1 MEVIAD
7 KNFTRYTRAVDLKR
21 VDFIV
26 KNLKKSIPDTGTVLD
41 VGCGNGNISMQL
53 GGLGYMVQGVDV
65 SDKAI
70 KKAKET
76 NTFSNVLFDVI
87 SAEQLV
93 ADGKKYDAVICS
105 EVLEH
110 LEEPEK
116 LVATLHDLISDN
128 GILIVTV
135 PNGTGPR
142 EVLMTKPMQKMRD
155 GNGALWKFT
164 KGIKSM
170 LGYSGT
176 TVQSDADNLDHI
188 QFFTH
193 KDLYRMA
200 DNNGFKIVEF
210 GHADW
215 MEDIFPYSF
224 LSKRIHAL
232 QRLDCQIADKLPHGM
247 VGGFQTV
254 WVKK

>member
-1 MEVIAD
+1 MEAIAQ

-26 KNLKKSIPDTGTVLD
+26 KNLKQHIPDTGKVLD
-41 VGCGNGNISMQL
+41 VGCGNGNISIQL

-70 KKAKET
+70 KKATET
-76 NTFSNVLFDVI
+76 NTFANVRFDVI

-93 ADGKKYDAVICS
+93 ADGKTYDAVICS

-110 LEEPEK
+110 LEQPED
-116 LVATLHDLISDN
+116 LVKTLYDLLADN

-135 PNGTGPR
+135 PNGKGPR
-142 EVLMTKPMQKMRD
+142 EVLMTKPMQKMRN
-155 GNGALWKFT
+155 GNGAMWKLT
-164 KGIKSM
+164 NGVKKM

-193 KDLYRMA
+193 KDLFRMA
-200 DNNGFKIVEF
+200 DSHGFKIIEF

-224 LSKRIHAL
+224 FSKRIHAL
-232 QRLDCQIADKLPHGM
+232 QRLDCAIADKLPHGM
-247 VGGFQTV
+247 VGGFQTI

>member
-1 MEVIAD
+1 MEAVAQ

-21 VDFIV
+21 VDYIV
-26 KNLKKSIPDTGTVLD
+26 RNLKKHIPDTGKVLD
-41 VGCGNGNISMQL
+41 VGCGNGNISIQL

-70 KKAKET
+70 KKARQT
-76 NTFSNVLFDVI
+76 NTFANVKFDVI

-110 LEEPEK
+110 LERPEL
-116 LVATLHDLISDN
+116 LVKTLYDLTADD

-135 PNGTGPR
+135 PNGKGPR
-142 EVLMTKPMQKMRD
+142 EVLMTKPMQRMRSS
-155 GNGALWKFT
+155 NGVLWKMT
-164 KGIKSM
+164 NGVKKM

-193 KDLYRMA
+193 RDLHSMA
-200 DNNGFKIVEF
+200 ESNGFRIVDF

-224 LSKRIHAL
+224 LTKRIQAL
-232 QRLDCQIADKLPHGM
+232 QKLDCTIADKLPHGM